1 MSNVIMNKAYT
12 PAEAERGK
20 FAVVDTASVG
30 LTGSYGRYAVLTH
43 NIGTVDVG
51 TSSDPISA
59 IISNTES
66 IPVSVTNWNAAIS
79 ANFTLIEPVSTI
91 ISNTESIPVSVT
103 NWNAAISANFTL
115 DEPVCAR
122 ITNIDEITSAFTF
135 DISAYITN
143 VGDVSAY
150 ITNDSIA
157 VKLTTDPVSLW
168 IGSSSFPVSG
178 VLNKSFDPKLVE
190 LEIQNKTDSTVYFIP
205 TTITDPDDI
214 VSKGLEI
221 SSDGYYTASRNM
233 TDITIM
239 SLASGNVKILG
250 YY

>member
-59 IISNTES
+59 
-66 IPVSVTNWNAAIS
+66 
-79 ANFTLIEPVSTI
+79 I